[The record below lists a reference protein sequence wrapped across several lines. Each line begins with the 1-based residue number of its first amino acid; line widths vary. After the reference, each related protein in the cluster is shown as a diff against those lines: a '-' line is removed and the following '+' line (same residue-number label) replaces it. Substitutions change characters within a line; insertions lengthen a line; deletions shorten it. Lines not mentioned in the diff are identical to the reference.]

1 MQSISVAIA
10 KDKLPLYLHLAE
22 SGETIE
28 VTRHGKP
35 VAIIS
40 SVNPAVETPSAF
52 ELAYHRFRMQLEA
65 DKEYTDEQWERIFN
79 IPRPVDQGPRHPEDF
94 E

>member
-65 DKEYTDEQWERIFN
+65 DKEYTDAEWERIFD
-79 IPRPVDQGPRHPEDF
+79 IPRPVHPGPRHPEDF